1 MPKFATFVVVVVV
14 VTSSCKKPR
23 PQESKTRKEFNSF
36 LQPPSS
42 PCWQATSTPN
52 CVYMERVGSI
62 NICFSSVPLLPLLH
76 PLCSRVILITPKRA
90 ARTCRKQN
98 RKRQKKKKYK
108 IKKEKYPEPTI
119 CKATPDST
127 LPAGLLCFWHLCND
141 LARHV
146 ITHTQRVRG
155 RKRWRRGSERIW
167 PEGGAC

>member
-1 MPKFATFVVVVVV
+1 MANHRQLGETATRNETMPKFATFVVVVV

-36 LQPPSS
+36 LQPPPS

-76 PLCSRVILITPKRA
+76 PLCSRVIFITPKRA

-98 RKRQKKKKYK
+98 RKRQKKKKKYK

-119 CKATPDST
+119 CKATSDST
-127 LPAGLLCFWHLCND
+127 LLPGSSAFGIYATTWHD
-141 LARHV
+141 
-146 ITHTQRVRG
+146 T
-155 RKRWRRGSERIW
+155 
-167 PEGGAC
+167 

>member
-1 MPKFATFVVVVVV
+1 MQKAST
-14 VTSSCKKPR
+14 PR
-23 PQESKTRKEFNSF
+23 KQNQERVQQFPAS
-36 LQPPSS
+36 PPSPS
-42 PCWQATSTPN
+42 WQATSTPN

-62 NICFSSVPLLPLLH
+62 NICFSSVPLLLPLPLLH

-127 LPAGLLCFWHLCND
+127 LPPRAPLL
-141 LARHV
+141 LAFMQRPGTTRNY
-146 ITHTQRVRG
+146 THSVSGGG
-155 RKRWRRGSERIW
+155 REGVGERIW